1 MEGKPG
7 VTLRRLNHMD
17 LRCTVF
23 AALLVSGLS
32 TSAYAQVDVKL
43 LPISLHRIQRELQ
56 QSSSTESHEGLRLRY
71 QIDVYGRAP
80 AIELFTKADNLKN
93 GPVPYG
99 GPTHNE
105 MLYMMTPQEFRSPAM
120 DFSSF
125 MRWLADKT
133 NKK

>member
-1 MEGKPG
+1 MNLK
-7 VTLRRLNHMD
+7 
-17 LRCTVF
+17 CTAF
-23 AALLVSGLS
+23 AALIVSGVA
-32 TSAYAQVDVKL
+32 TTAGAQVDVKL

-56 QSSSTESHEGLRLRY
+56 QSTSSESHEGLRLRY

-80 AIELFTKADNLKN
+80 AIELFTKADNLRN

-99 GPTHNE
+99 APTHKE
-105 MLYMMTPQEFRSPAM
+105 MLNMMPPQEFRAPVM
-120 DFSSF
+120 DFTSF

>member
-1 MEGKPG
+1 
-7 VTLRRLNHMD
+7 MD
-17 LRCTVF
+17 LKCTAF
-23 AALLVSGLS
+23 AALIVTGVA
-32 TSAYAQVDVKL
+32 TTAGAQVDVKL

-56 QSSSTESHEGLRLRY
+56 QSASTESHEGLRLRY

-80 AIELFTKADNLKN
+80 AIELFTKADNLRS

-99 GPTHNE
+99 APTHKE
-105 MLYMMTPQEFRSPAM
+105 MLNMMTPQEFRTPVM

-125 MRWLADKT
+125 MRWLADRA

>member
-1 MEGKPG
+1 MNLK
-7 VTLRRLNHMD
+7 
-17 LRCTVF
+17 CTAF
-23 AALLVSGLS
+23 AALLVAGLS
-32 TSAYAQVDVKL
+32 TVAYAQVDVKL

-56 QSSSTESHEGLRLRY
+56 QSSTETQSHEGLRLRY
-71 QIDVYGRAP
+71 QIDVYGRSP

-105 MLYMMTPQEFRSPAM
+105 MLYMMTPQEFRAPVM
-120 DFSSF
+120 DFTSF
-125 MRWLADKT
+125 MRWLADRT